1 MFRPARLLTLAFA
14 LGMACPLGAFSQERI
29 ALFTQVDRQTA
40 LVEID
45 ATVSG
50 FGTILSTTT
59 LNDVSTSFSSPPVAL
74 AGGRYL
80 TWLAAGPNQA
90 WDLVVFDRRTKR
102 HFYAG
107 VPTPTDPYGLSFA
120 TDLLADRKH
129 PRVFYRTGGGR
140 QSGVWSLDARSPIP
154 RRLFS
159 MTTEGFVTSMTL
171 AEDAEELFVG
181 MFLASG
187 PPYYQIVVIDAVD
200 GRELRRLPRE
210 DSETAFPVEA
220 ILAVDPAGTTLLLQE
235 GFGIIRRDA
244 RTGARLP
251 GAPDSGGATSA
262 LGGFDAE
269 RNRLLV
275 LDYRALRALDA
286 TTLAEQWR
294 TPLGVVSN
302 SRSLYVARVARPGRW
317 MTGAYIARA
326 ETRVIQ
332 PPFSYYSGEYTCNA
346 INVDVFE
353 PDGTMRTTVDV
364 MATLAIPGGNGGC
377 SAYPVLVRSPF
388 APRALSTTTEG
399 RAVTVSWGD
408 PGDTEEFELEYGF
421 ASGQRAGSL
430 RLAAGTTRLTIPN
443 VPSGIYYVRVK
454 AVNEVGPS
462 PASNEVRVV
471 VP

>member
-80 TWLAAGPNQA
+80 IWIATGPNQA

-102 HFYAG
+102 RFYAG
-107 VPTPTDPYGLSFA
+107 VPTPTGLNGLTYA

-129 PRVFYRTGGGR
+129 PRVFYRTGGFQ
-140 QSGVWSLDARSPIP
+140 QSGVWSIDARNPTP

-159 MTTEGFVTSMTL
+159 ITTGGSVTSMSL
-171 AEDAEELFVG
+171 ADDANELFMSV
-181 MFLASG
+181 FLAPGS
-187 PPYYQIVVIDAVD
+187 PFYQIVVIDAND
-200 GRELRRLPRE
+200 GHELRRLPSG
-210 DSETAFPVEA
+210 DSET
-220 ILAVDPAGTTLLLQE
+220 ILGVDPAGRVLLVDTGSGLTQ
-235 GFGIIRRDA
+235 RDA
-244 RTGARLP
+244 RTGALLSVVP
-251 GAPDSGGATSA
+251 GIGGATV
-262 LGGFDAE
+262 LGGTDAE
-269 RNRLLV
+269 RSRLLV

-294 TPLGVVSN
+294 TPLGPATDPNRLFVQ
-302 SRSLYVARVARPGRW
+302 RVARPGRW

-332 PPFSYYSGEYTCNA
+332 PPFSYYPGEYTCNA

-353 PDGTMRTTVDV
+353 PDGAMRTTVDV
-364 MATLAIPGGNGGC
+364 MALLAIPGGNGGC

-462 PASNEVRVV
+462 PPSNEVRVV
-471 VP
+471 VPSTP